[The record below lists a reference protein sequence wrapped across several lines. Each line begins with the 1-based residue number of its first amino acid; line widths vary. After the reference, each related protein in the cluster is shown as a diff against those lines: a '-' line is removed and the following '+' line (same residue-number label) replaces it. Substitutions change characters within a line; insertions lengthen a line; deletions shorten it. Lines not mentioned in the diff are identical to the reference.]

1 MYGAIDMWLLKKCYT
16 GNVININCDSKLVGS
31 FVYEGWFF
39 ESPVTIHA
47 ALAKNLDSDSHYDD
61 LKIVDFKRVR

>member
-1 MYGAIDMWLLKKCYT
+1 MYGVIDMWLLKKCYT

-39 ESPVTIHA
+39 ESPVTIHEE
-47 ALAKNLDSDSHYDD
+47 LAKDLDSEFHDAD
-61 LKIVDFKRVR
+61 LKIVDFKRVK